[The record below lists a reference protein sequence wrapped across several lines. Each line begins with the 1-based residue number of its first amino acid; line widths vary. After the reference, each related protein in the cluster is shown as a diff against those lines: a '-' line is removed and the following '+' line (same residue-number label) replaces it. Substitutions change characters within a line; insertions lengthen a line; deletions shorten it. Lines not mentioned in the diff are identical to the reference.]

1 MQNQEQTRI
10 APAMKIYIAGPMKGW
25 PDWNYPAFNAAEA
38 RLRAAGASVV
48 NPAALGEKYGS
59 PAEIDADPQKMD
71 ALVLEELQ
79 ALGTCE
85 AIYLLPSWQWSR
97 GARKE
102 LQLALARGLSI
113 IVAPIEGGAR

>member
-48 NPAALGEKYGS
+48 NPAALGAKYGS

-85 AIYLLPSWQWSR
+85 AIYLLPGWQWSR

-102 LQLALARGLSI
+102 LQLALSRGLSI
-113 IVAPIEGGAR
+113 IVAPIEGGVR

>member
-38 RLRAAGASVV
+38 RLRAACASVV
-48 NPAALGEKYGS
+48 NPAELGAKYGS

-85 AIYLLPSWQWSR
+85 AIYLLPGWQWSR

-102 LQLALARGLSI
+102 LQLALSRGLSI
-113 IVAPIEGGAR
+113 IVAPIEGGVR